1 MDIEWWEIVVAAL
14 VAGGIL
20 WVTSRKTITLGLD
33 NPSQIR
39 FRPHAEAAGNLKFG
53 GSNTAKE
60 QSVLRQAHD
69 HSFKTRPELE
79 KSELCGC
86 FYCEKTFSP
95 AAITEWIDDGQTA
108 MCPFC
113 GIDSVIG
120 SASGF
125 ELSKDFL
132 HRMNERWF

>member
-60 QSVLRQAHD
+60 
-69 HSFKTRPELE
+69 
-79 KSELCGC
+79 
-86 FYCEKTFSP
+86 
-95 AAITEWIDDGQTA
+95 
-108 MCPFC
+108 
-113 GIDSVIG
+113 
-120 SASGF
+120 
-125 ELSKDFL
+125 
-132 HRMNERWF
+132 